1 MGTIVWSGSFLKI
14 FTFCIRTHCAGRA
27 GKHCGS
33 RFPERVVSS
42 GQSLW
47 MRFTSDETIQYPGFR
62 AVYRYI
68 RNPKPPIADIGECV
82 FDLSGDEV
90 GKRHFL

>member
-1 MGTIVWSGSFLKI
+1 M
-14 FTFCIRTHCAGRA
+14 
-27 GKHCGS
+27 
-33 RFPERVVSS
+33 VSS

-90 GKRHFL
+90 DFFCNFQLYGESFIFYPKR